1 MYLAKFFWYTLKDVL
16 SRQISRGLANGGPNS
31 YKIAC
36 TRERVANDEKIDRNL
51 ISSVEK
57 ATYFMN
63 IRVLESAGNIVIRIQ
78 RCRTL
83 FPYMCDEMKFA
94 EQSLWTFRLLR
105 FPAYARGTSRFPVV
119 RKTAGLTFERK
130 ERSE

>member
-1 MYLAKFFWYTLKDVL
+1 MYLAKFFIILKDVL
-16 SRQISRGLANGGPNS
+16 SRQISQRLANEGPNS
-31 YKIAC
+31 YKITC
-36 TRERVANDEKIDRNL
+36 PRERVVNDEKIDRNL

-94 EQSLWTFRLLR
+94 EQS
-105 FPAYARGTSRFPVV
+105 P
-119 RKTAGLTFERK
+119 
-130 ERSE
+130 